1 MTTARLQ
8 KIVEIIRRGDGV
20 EKRYKEVLSIV
31 SEIRRSQIEGSSF
44 NFTPTKKEI
53 SVQTFR
59 EDWGWWFG
67 TRRIPFDD
75 WSDICEEGLE
85 LTLKFIESDLEDY
98 EELEGA
104 KELVR
109 KHFDRID
116 ELEKS
121 GKFTTAQVFAWN
133 DMGY

>member
-1 MTTARLQ
+1 MVRH
-8 KIVEIIRRGDGV
+8 
-20 EKRYKEVLSIV
+20 
-31 SEIRRSQIEGSSF
+31 
-44 NFTPTKKEI
+44 PPH
-53 SVQTFR
+53 
-59 EDWGWWFG
+59 
-67 TRRIPFDD
+67 PFED
-75 WSDICEEGLE
+75 WSDICEEGLA